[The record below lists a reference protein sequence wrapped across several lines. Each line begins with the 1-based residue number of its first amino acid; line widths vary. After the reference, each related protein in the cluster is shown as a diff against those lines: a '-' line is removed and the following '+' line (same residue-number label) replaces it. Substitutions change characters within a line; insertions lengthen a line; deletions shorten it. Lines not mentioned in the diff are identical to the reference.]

1 MLTAYIPGYYYMDY
15 WYLILVVPA
24 LIITVWAQIKVS
36 TTFKKYSKYAVGSG
50 LTGVQASE
58 LIQQRHGL
66 QVPCSQIAGSM
77 TDHYD
82 PRSNS
87 IRLSETVY
95 GVSSV
100 AAVGVAAHETGH
112 ALQYAEGYWPIKLRM
127 RLVPITNFA
136 SAASPW
142 LLMLGLVLSFLPLA
156 YLGVAFFGF
165 AVIFQL
171 VTLPVE
177 FNASARALSA
187 LVEGQ
192 MLTQDELKAAKKVL
206 SAAAMTYVAALL
218 VSLMQ
223 FLRLLLIVMG
233 RGRRND

>member
-156 YLGVAFFGF
+156 YLGV
-165 AVIFQL
+165 VIFQL